1 MESIVIEDLVKS
13 YGYFVAVD
21 HASLRVDEGS
31 VYGLIGPNGAGKS
44 TIIRSMMGIVPY
56 QGGRVWVSGTDMGGR
71 DAQRKVRIG
80 YLPQKAAFQEYLTAE
95 QALYTLGRLSG
106 LQGDQLRSRMD
117 EVMERLGI
125 GEYRDRKVNKLSGG
139 TLQKLGFAQ
148 AILHE
153 PSILVLDEPM
163 ASLDPANRF
172 LFKTM
177 IKELRDSGTTIL
189 FSSHI
194 LSDVEDLADSV
205 GLLQNGRVRYSGP

>member
-1 MESIVIEDLVKS
+1 M
-13 YGYFVAVD
+13 
-21 HASLRVDEGS
+21 
-31 VYGLIGPNGAGKS
+31 
-44 TIIRSMMGIVPY
+44 
-56 QGGRVWVSGTDMGGR
+56 
-71 DAQRKVRIG
+71 
-80 YLPQKAAFQEYLTAE
+80 
-95 QALYTLGRLSG
+95 
-106 LQGDQLRSRMD
+106 
-117 EVMERLGI
+117 
-125 GEYRDRKVNKLSGG
+125 NKLSGG

-163 ASLDPANRF
+163 ASLDPASRF

-205 GLLQNGRVRYSGP
+205 GLMQNGQLRYSGPIDRLKERMFVRSELVVELSRDNGEWRSVNIPGVDISQPSVGWLVFHIEDPSKWDSFVPMIIGSLLNAGCPIRSVNRHDPNLEDIYMAYMGGSK